1 MLSFPF
7 SQNLEP
13 PPEKRGAFILIRGTL
28 VGRRGM
34 EHVAVS
40 IFVRLLCGL
49 VGEFAGDGQISKQAH
64 GTATRSGALTL
75 YVGKLSLIATATTTA
90 IST

>member
-1 MLSFPF
+1 VLRKITVEVPAVA
-7 SQNLEP
+7 
-13 PPEKRGAFILIRGTL
+13 RRHLIRGAL

-49 VGEFAGDGQISKQAH
+49 VGEFARDGQISMQAH
-64 GTATRSGALTL
+64 GTATSSGALML
-75 YVGKLSLIATATTTA
+75 
-90 IST
+90 